1 MHAVR
6 GGSWEVVSR
15 SSQAADLIPSGEGE
29 DGKQS
34 LTGHVFAPVSVL
46 QQEVYEVYH
55 ISLSL
60 QCPHDLSCPLLAEE
74 RTPCFFA
81 QRVQLA
87 HCEVSAI

>member
-34 LTGHVFAPVSVL
+34 LTGHVFAPVSVCATGG
-46 QQEVYEVYH
+46 V
-55 ISLSL
+55 
-60 QCPHDLSCPLLAEE
+60 
-74 RTPCFFA
+74 
-81 QRVQLA
+81 
-87 HCEVSAI
+87 